1 MTPHPVHTASVG
13 TAQPDASRPSTLWSG
28 ERLLQ
33 PSVTCSR
40 LERASRCAP
49 IVDAADYFA
58 HLRDA
63 LLRADHSVM
72 FVGWEFDARLKLDPD
87 HPLPGVPQRL
97 GRLLSWLM
105 ARKPGLKIRV
115 LQWNLGVLGT
125 IAHGTTPLHL
135 LNLIAARRFD
145 FRLDSAHPLGGSQHQ
160 KIVVIDD
167 ALAFCGGIDVTAKR
181 WDNRRHLDDEVR
193 RLEPSGRRY
202 GPFHDVTVAVDGAA
216 AAALGDVARER
227 WARATGERLTPPPP
241 AIGDPWPQGLAPLL
255 RDIEV
260 GVARTDP
267 AFRDRPAVRE
277 VEELYLAAIAAARH
291 AIYIESQ
298 YFTSRCIALA
308 VAERLA
314 EPDGPEIVVVNPLR
328 AMGWLEEFAMGDA
341 RLRALAHIAAA
352 DRHGRFRIYRPVTE
366 SGRPIYVHAKVLIVD
381 DRLLRI
387 GSSNLNNRSMGLD
400 AECDV
405 AVEATDTDQ
414 NAGTTRTAIAS
425 LRHTLLAEHLGVAPE
440 TFAGATMSTG
450 SLIAAIEQFRRPEGR
465 TLMPLDG
472 PSSAE
477 AHSLGAGELLDPE
490 HPEPVWKAILHNF
503 QDSLRRRKRL

>member
-1 MTPHPVHTASVG
+1 MTPHPVHTASVS
-13 TAQPDASRPSTLWSG
+13 TARPDASRSMD
-28 ERLLQ
+28 RLLR

-40 LERASRCAP
+40 LEKAPRFAP

-87 HPLPGVPQRL
+87 HPLVGVPQRL
-97 GRLLSWLM
+97 GRFLSWLM

-181 WDNRRHLDDEVR
+181 WDNRRHDDDDVR

-202 GPFHDVTVAVDGAA
+202 GPFHDVTVAIDGAA
-216 AAALGDVARER
+216 AAALGDIARER
-227 WARATGERLTPPPP
+227 WARATGERLVPPPP

-255 RDIEV
+255 RDVEV

-267 AFRDRPAVRE
+267 AFRSRPAVRE
-277 VEELYLAAIAAARH
+277 VEELYLTAIAAARRT
-291 AIYIESQ
+291 IYIESQ

-314 EPDGPEIVVVNPLR
+314 EPDGPEIVVINPLR
-328 AMGWLEEFAMGDA
+328 AMGWLEEFAMGEA
-341 RLRALAHIAAA
+341 RRRTLAHIAAA
-352 DRHGRFRIYRPVTE
+352 DRHGRFRIYRPVTDK
-366 SGRPIYVHAKVLIVD
+366 GQPIYVHAKVLIVD

-405 AVEATDTDQ
+405 AVEATDNDEGS
-414 NAGTTRTAIAS
+414 GTTRAAIES

-440 TFAGATMSTG
+440 TVAGATAATG
-450 SLIAAIEQFRRPEGR
+450 SLIGAIEQFRREQGR
-465 TLMPLDG
+465 TLVPLDG
-472 PSSAE
+472 LAAGE
-477 AHSLGAGELLDPE
+477 ARLLGAGELLDPE
-490 HPEPVWKAILHNF
+490 HPEAVWKAILHKL
-503 QDSLRRRKRL
+503 QDGLRRRKPL

>member
-1 MTPHPVHTASVG
+1 M
-13 TAQPDASRPSTLWSG
+13 D
-28 ERLLQ
+28 RLLQ
-33 PSVTCSR
+33 PSITCSR
-40 LERASRCAP
+40 LEKASRFAP

-63 LLRADHSVM
+63 LLRADHSIM

-97 GRLLSWLM
+97 GRFLSWLM
-105 ARKPGLKIRV
+105 ERKPGLKIRV

-227 WARATGERLTPPPP
+227 WARATGERLVPPSP
-241 AIGDPWPQGLAPLL
+241 AIGDPWPQGLTPLL
-255 RDIEV
+255 RDVEV

-267 AFRDRPAVRE
+267 AFRSRPAVRE
-277 VEELYLAAIAAARH
+277 VEELYLAAIAAARRT
-291 AIYIESQ
+291 IYIESQ
-298 YFTSRCIALA
+298 YFTSRCVALA

-314 EPDGPEIVVVNPLR
+314 EPDGPEIVVINPLR
-328 AMGWLEEFAMGDA
+328 AMGWLEEFAMGEA
-341 RLRALAHIAAA
+341 RLRTLAHIAAA
-352 DRHGRFRIYRPVTE
+352 DCHGRFRIYRPVTE
-366 SGRPIYVHAKVLIVD
+366 RGRPIYVHAKVLIVD

-405 AVEATDTDQ
+405 AVEATDNDGSAT
-414 NAGTTRTAIAS
+414 TTRTAIES
-425 LRHTLLAEHLGVAPE
+425 LRHTLLAEHLGVTPE
-440 TFAGATMSTG
+440 TFASATAATG
-450 SLIAAIEQFRRPEGR
+450 SLIGTIEQFRRKEGR
-465 TLMPLDG
+465 TLVPLDG
-472 PSSAE
+472 PAPGM
-477 AHSLGAGELLDPE
+477 ARRLDAGELLDPE
-490 HPEPVWKAILHNF
+490 HPEPAWKAILHNL
-503 QDSLRRRKRL
+503 QDSLRRRKPV